1 MRVSIIIAIYKDLE
15 ALQLIIDSLKR
26 QPYTDFEVIV
36 AEDNNSQEVSDYI
49 KSISDLDVSHTTQED
64 IAIRK
69 SRSQNN
75 AILKSTGEYLIFIDG
90 DCVLYKDFINS
101 HVYLSGKGTILAGRR
116 VNLGPIIS
124 KLIRKKLFKPALLE
138 KLYLILLP
146 LLLIDRASHATQGIF
161 FKPSGWLYKTFIL
174 NRKKT
179 GTNIL
184 GCNFSC
190 FRDDFIKIN
199 GFDESYGETAVPD
212 DTDIQW
218 RFEAAG
224 LRIKSC
230 KLAANEFHLY
240 HVQRSKASNLK
251 SMQAKMRDRK
261 DKGDFIAEIGL
272 TSHTTSD

>member
-26 QPYTDFEVIV
+26 QSYTDFEVIV
-36 AEDNNSQEVSDYI
+36 AEDNNSQEVSGYI
-49 KSISDLDVSHTTQED
+49 KSISDLDVLHTTQKD

-75 AILKSTGEYLIFIDG
+75 AILASTGEYLIFIDG
-90 DCVLYKDFINS
+90 DCVLYRDFINS
-101 HVYLSGKGTILAGRR
+101 HVHLSAKDTVLAGRR
-116 VNLGPIIS
+116 VNLGPIVS
-124 KLIRKKLFKPALLE
+124 RLIRKRLFKPALLE

-146 LLLIDRASHATQGIF
+146 LLLIDKASHATQGIY
-161 FKPSGWLYKTFIL
+161 FKPSSWLYKTFIL

-179 GTNIL
+179 GINIL

-212 DTDIQW
+212 DTDIQ
-218 RFEAAG
+218 
-224 LRIKSC
+224 
-230 KLAANEFHLY
+230 
-240 HVQRSKASNLK
+240 
-251 SMQAKMRDRK
+251 
-261 DKGDFIAEIGL
+261 
-272 TSHTTSD
+272 

>member
-26 QPYTDFEVIV
+26 QSYTNFEVIV
-36 AEDNNSQEVSDYI
+36 AEDNNSQDISGYI
-49 KSISDLDVSHTTQED
+49 KSITGMDILHTSQED

-75 AILKSTGEYLIFIDG
+75 AILTSTGEYLIFIDG
-90 DCVLYKDFINS
+90 DCVLYRDFINS
-101 HVYLSGKGTILAGRR
+101 HVYLSDKDTVLAGRR
-116 VNLGPIIS
+116 VNLGPVMS
-124 KLIRKKLFKPALLE
+124 RLIRKRLVNAALLE
-138 KLYLILLP
+138 KFYFVLLP
-146 LLLIDRASHATQGIF
+146 LLWIDRASHATQGIF
-161 FKPSGWLYKTFIL
+161 IRPSGWLYKKFIL

-179 GTNIL
+179 RTNIL

-240 HVQRSKASNLK
+240 HLQRSKASNLK

-261 DKGDFIAEIGL
+261 NKGDFTAEIGL
-272 TSHTTSD
+272 SSHSTSD

>member
-1 MRVSIIIAIYKDLE
+1 MRVSIIIAIYKDIE

-26 QPYTDFEVIV
+26 QSYTNFEVIV
-36 AEDNNSQEVSDYI
+36 AEDNNSKEVSDYI
-49 KSISDLDVSHTTQED
+49 KSISGIDVLHTTQED

-90 DCVLYKDFINS
+90 DCVLYKDFISS
-101 HVYLSGKGTILAGRR
+101 HVFLSGKSTVLAGRR

-124 KLIRKKLFKPALLE
+124 RLIRKRRFKATLLE

-146 LLLIDRASHATQGIF
+146 LLLIDRASHATQGIYIR
-161 FKPSGWLYKTFIL
+161 PSGWLYKKFIL
-174 NRKKT
+174 NRKKIR
-179 GTNIL
+179 TNIL

-190 FRDDFIKIN
+190 FRDDFIRIN
-199 GFDESYGETAVPD
+199 GFDESYGESSVPD

-218 RFEAAG
+218 RFKAMG

-240 HVQRSKASNLK
+240 HVQRPHASNLK
-251 SMQAKMRDRK
+251 SMQAKMQRRK
-261 DKGDFIAEIGL
+261 DKGDFIAEVGL
-272 TSHTTSD
+272 SSHTNNS

>member
-26 QPYTDFEVIV
+26 QSYTNFEVIV
-36 AEDNNSQEVSDYI
+36 AEDNSSKEVSDYI
-49 KSISDLDVSHTTQED
+49 KSISDLDVLHTTQED

-75 AILKSTGEYLIFIDG
+75 AILESTGEYLIFIDG
-90 DCVLYKDFINS
+90 DCVLYRDFINS
-101 HVYLSGKGTILAGRR
+101 HVYLSAEDTVLAGRR
-116 VNLGPIIS
+116 VNLGPFIS
-124 KLIRKKLFKPALLE
+124 RLIRKRLFKPALLE

-146 LLLIDRASHATQGIF
+146 LLLIDKASHATQGIY

-179 GTNIL
+179 RTNIL

-224 LRIKSC
+224 LGIKSC

-272 TSHTTSD
+272 SSHTTNN